1 MGFLIDASA
10 LIDAEQ
16 GRLDLAEKI
25 RGREREEFFISVIT
39 ASELLHGVWR
49 AKHPSVRS
57 KRAAF
62 VEGILE
68 RFPILPIDVS
78 IARIHAQMW
87 AELESRGMPISP
99 HDMWLAAAC
108 IAHGYTLATGN
119 VEEFTRVPGLAVER
133 W

>member
-1 MGFLIDASA
+1 MGLLIDASV
-10 LIDAEQ
+10 LIEAER
-16 GRLDLAEKI
+16 GRLDVAAKI

-62 VEGILE
+62 VEGILGH
-68 RFPILPIDVS
+68 FPILPMDLS

-87 AELESRGMPISP
+87 AELESRGVSMSP
-99 HDMWLAAAC
+99 HDMWLAASC
-108 IAHGYTLATGN
+108 MAHGYALATGN
-119 VEEFTRVPGLAVER
+119 VEEFKRVPGLVVER